1 MTKLASRVLFAGGG
15 TGGHVYMAIAV
26 ARELKRRDPSVEI
39 LFAGTA
45 EGLESRIVP
54 EQGYLLRTIRIG
66 GLKNVG
72 VKRLVTTILQMPG
85 ALLASLRIVREF
97 SPSTVVGVGGF
108 SSGPLVAAARLT
120 GVPALLIEP
129 NAHPGFANRLLARF
143 CQAAAVAFDES
154 AAWFGR
160 KAHVTGVPIRQEF
173 FSVETIPS
181 PDSRLRVLI
190 FGGSRGSHPINMA
203 VLESLPYLAEAPL
216 SLVHQTGP
224 ADFAAVK
231 EAYRKHAVDAEICD
245 YIHNMPQAFSKADV
259 VLSRAGASTIGE
271 ITAAGKPAI
280 LIPFPQAADDHQ
292 TKNAEAL
299 ARRNAAILLH
309 QKDVTGQG
317 LADRIL
323 DLQQNPQRLAEMSG
337 ASRTLAHPG
346 ATQKIVSLLEE
357 LAS

>member
-1 MTKLASRVLFAGGG
+1 
-15 TGGHVYMAIAV
+15 MALAV
-26 ARELKRRDPSVEI
+26 AREIRRREPSAQI

-54 EQGYLLRTIRIG
+54 EQGYPLRTIRIG

-72 VKRLVTTILQMPG
+72 AKRLIATLLQMPG

-108 SSGPLVAAARLT
+108 SSGPIVAAARLA

-129 NAHPGFANRLLARF
+129 NAHPGFANRLLAHF
-143 CQAAAVAFDES
+143 CQTAAVAFDET

-173 FSVETIPS
+173 FSIETVPS
-181 PDSRLRVLI
+181 GDGRLRLLI

-203 VLESLPYLAEAPL
+203 VLESLPFLAETPL
-216 SLVHQTGP
+216 SVVHQTGP
-224 ADFAAVK
+224 ADFSDVK
-231 EAYRKHAVDAEICD
+231 EAYRKHPVDAEICD
-245 YIHNMPQAFSKADV
+245 YIHDMPQAFSKADV

-292 TKNAEAL
+292 TRNAEAL
-299 ARRNAAILLH
+299 AKRNAAILLH
-309 QKDVTGQG
+309 QKDLTGRG
-317 LADRIL
+317 LAAQIM
-323 DLQQNPQRLAEMSG
+323 DLQTNRVRLGEMSG

-346 ATQKIVSLLEE
+346 ATQKIVNLMEE